1 MVLKRFGNLLP
12 GSNRR
17 KGIKKTIDNLNTNL
31 IGAVLVI
38 QLVIM
43 VFLSW
48 INWRILKITLSLL
61 NINNKI
67 LNISTQLLTVNEAL
81 LHVSKGIAISAEGTE
96 DKLTVVQQILPKKFR
111 EVEDKGG
118 SRQDSDSYR

>member
-1 MVLKRFGNLLP
+1 MS
-12 GSNRR
+12 GSDRGER
-17 KGIKKTIDNLNTNL
+17 SKKAINSLDTNI

-48 INWRILKITLSLL
+48 LNWKILKITLNLL
-61 NINNKI
+61 SINDKI
-67 LNISTQLLTVNEAL
+67 LDISKQLLTVNEKL
-81 LHVSKGIAISAEGTE
+81 LHVSKGIAVSAEGTE
-96 DKLTVVQQILPKKFR
+96 EKLTVVQQILPRKFR

-118 SRQDSDSYR
+118 SH

>member
-1 MVLKRFGNLLP
+1 
-12 GSNRR
+12 
-17 KGIKKTIDNLNTNL
+17 
-31 IGAVLVI
+31 
-38 QLVIM
+38 M

-111 EVEDKGG
+111 ECEDKGG